1 MFMYIFNPYCN
12 GRWSRTIH
20 SVCAL
25 TLMRVLILIVVDDG
39 LVPKYRLF
47 NMSVLQAS

>member
-39 LVPKYRLF
+39 LVHRQRQFTSFF
-47 NMSVLQAS
+47 NSLS